1 MIRKIPPYL
10 KNKYSLTVIVF
21 VFWLTF
27 FDQNNWIMQ
36 LQNKMELW
44 ELEDEK
50 EYYLAEIENT
60 KKDLKELTSD
70 LNNLERFAREKYLM
84 KRDNEE
90 VFVFVSE

>member
-1 MIRKIPPYL
+1 MLEKIPPYL
-10 KNKYSLTVIVF
+10 KNKYILTIIAF

-36 LQNKMELW
+36 LQNKLDLW

-50 EYYLAEIENT
+50 EYYKAEIENT
-60 KKDLKELTSD
+60 REDLKELTSD

-90 VFVFVSE
+90 VFVFVRK